1 MSRIWS
7 MMDVGRRSMA
17 NSQTALQ
24 TTAHNIANKTT
35 EGYSRQRVDLVSNDP
50 VGEGKLR
57 IGMGAKAGSVVRTN
71 NEYIEK
77 QIQRE
82 GGELGFVNSK
92 AEMLGRVEQVYNEQQ
107 TEGLNH
113 SIGNFFNSFRELSS
127 NPESLA
133 ARTAVRESAS
143 GLANDFKKVNG
154 QLREIGNDADF
165 RIATKV
171 EQVNQITKEIAVLN
185 EKVSNAELGGLTAND
200 ERDRRDLLLKNLS
213 EKINIRYG
221 ESKEG
226 VLTITAGN
234 TALLVS
240 GFSQRDLKTAPSPAR
255 EGKGEGT
262 LDIIYTATEHSTP
275 AVVTGQM
282 TGGEIGGLLE
292 ARDKGVGDLQKS
304 MDKLAFALTTEV
316 NQVHVN
322 GYDRNGRT
330 QNLLF
335 EQPMDEAGA
344 AQNMAVDAEVL
355 ADVSRIAAA
364 GQADAPGDN
373 RIANIL
379 SGLEYRQVMEND
391 SASFGDFYNAE
402 VGRVGIETQRAN
414 ASQQSQTEIVGQ
426 LKNIRESIS
435 GVSLDEETTKM
446 IEFQK
451 AFEASARLVKT
462 ADEMLDTVLRLKQM

>member
-7 MMDVGRRSMA
+7 MMDVGRRSMM

-57 IGMGAKAGSVVRTN
+57 IGMGAKAGSISRTN

-82 GGELGFVNSK
+82 GGELGFMNAKS
-92 AEMLGRVEQVYNEQQ
+92 EMLGRVEQVYNEQQ

-113 SIGNFFNSFRELSS
+113 SMGAFFNSFRELSS

-133 ARTAVRESAS
+133 ARTAVREAAS
-143 GLANDFKKVNG
+143 SLSNDFKKVTG
-154 QLREIGNDADF
+154 QLKGIADDADF

-171 EQVNQITKEIAVLN
+171 EQVNQMTKEIATLN
-185 EKVSNAELGGLTAND
+185 EKIANAELGGSTAND

-221 ESKEG
+221 ESKDG

-234 TALLVS
+234 TAMLVS
-240 GFSQRDLKTAPSPAR
+240 GFSQRDLKTAASPRQGDKA
-255 EGKGEGT
+255 EGT
-262 LDIIYTATEHSTP
+262 LDIVYSSTDGGKVANVTA
-275 AVVTGQM
+275 QM
-282 TGGEIGGLLE
+282 TGGEIGGLLQ
-292 ARDKGVGDLQKS
+292 ARDKGVGDLKKS
-304 MDKLAFALTTEV
+304 MDKLAFTLATEV
-316 NQVHVN
+316 NNVHAS
-322 GYDRNGRT
+322 GYDRAGRT
-330 QNLLF
+330 ENLFF
-335 EQPMDEAGA
+335 EQPVEVENA
-344 AQNMAVDAEVL
+344 AQTMALDQGIL
-355 ADVSRIAAA
+355 NDVGRIAAA
-364 GQADAPGDN
+364 GQPDAPGDN
-373 RIANIL
+373 RVANLL
-379 SGLEYRQVMEND
+379 SGLEYQALMDDGN
-391 SASFGDFYNAE
+391 ATLGDFYGSE
-402 VGRVGIETQRAN
+402 VGRVGIEAQRATS
-414 ASQQSQTEIVGQ
+414 AQQSQTEIVGQ

>member
-1 MSRIWS
+1 

-24 TTAHNIANKTT
+24 TTAHNIANKST

-57 IGMGAKAGSVVRTN
+57 IGMGAKAGTITRTN

-82 GGELGFVNSK
+82 GGELGFTNSR

-143 GLANDFKKVNG
+143 GLANDFKKVHG

-185 EKVSNAELGGLTAND
+185 EKVSNAELGGPSAND
-200 ERDRRDLLLKNLS
+200 ERDRRDLLLKQLS

-226 VLTITAGN
+226 MLTITAGN

-240 GFSQRDLKTAPSPAR
+240 GSSQRDLKTAAAPAR
-255 EGKGEGT
+255 DGKREGT
-262 LDIIYTATEHSTP
+262 LDIIYNSTDHGTP

-282 TGGEIGGLLE
+282 TGGEIGGLIE

-304 MDKLAFALTTEV
+304 MDQLAFALTTEV
-316 NQVHVN
+316 NDVHAA
-322 GYDRNGRT
+322 GYDRTGGT
-330 QNLLF
+330 GNLLF
-335 EQPMDEAGA
+335 RQPTDVAGA
-344 AQNMAVDAEVL
+344 AQNMAVDDDIL
-355 ADVSRIAAA
+355 ADVSLIAAA
-364 GQADAPGDN
+364 GQPDAPGDN
-373 RIANIL
+373 RVANVL
-379 SGLEYRQVMEND
+379 SGLEYRQTMENG
-391 SASFGDFYNAE
+391 SATFGDFYNAQ
-402 VGRVGIETQRAN
+402 VGRVGIDAQRAN
-414 ASQQSQTEIVGQ
+414 AAQQSQGEIVGQ